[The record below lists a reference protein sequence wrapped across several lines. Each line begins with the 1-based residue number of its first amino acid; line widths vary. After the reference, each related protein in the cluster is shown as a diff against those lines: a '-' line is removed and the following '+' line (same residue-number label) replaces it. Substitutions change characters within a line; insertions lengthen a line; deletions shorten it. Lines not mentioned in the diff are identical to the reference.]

1 MIDRRM
7 LSLAAAVLLSL
18 GLSGCF
24 NRQLLRFRTHE
35 SKEVVLMESLD
46 STSYWLWVDHQHVFW
61 TCAET
66 GDHLSCTRR
75 CGGDTDLACPAVVMM
90 DD

>member
-1 MIDRRM
+1 MKNNRM
-7 LSLAAAVLLSL
+7 LSMAALVLLSL

-46 STSYWLWVDHQHVFW
+46 STDYWLWTDHEHVFW
-61 TCAET
+61 TCAES

-75 CGGDTDLACPAVVMM
+75 CGGDNELVCPAVAIY
-90 DD
+90 